1 MKNNYIKENEK
12 NYDEKQE
19 NGKKIDAK
27 KYKCLVVIIFQMF
40 IVILLLLYIILFH
53 QCKCKCECGGK
64 INAISEDNK
73 ININPTPEEDKVE
86 NKETADDV
94 DIPVYPTV
102 WNISKDSSIKLSNP
116 STNDVYLEYIL
127 SDENNDVFYTSPKI
141 KPGESIQAVFYNK
154 LDNGAHNCNMAIKT
168 YNAGSVT
175 ANSSVSNSFITIKK
189 Y

>member
-64 INAISEDNK
+64 INAISEDNE
-73 ININPTPEEDKVE
+73 ININPTLEEDKAE
-86 NKETADDV
+86 NKETTDDV
-94 DIPVYPTV
+94 DIPVYPTM
-102 WNISKDSSIKLSNP
+102 WND
-116 STNDVYLEYIL
+116 T
-127 SDENNDVFYTSPKI
+127 
-141 KPGESIQAVFYNK
+141 
-154 LDNGAHNCNMAIKT
+154 
-168 YNAGSVT
+168 
-175 ANSSVSNSFITIKK
+175 
-189 Y
+189 

>member
-1 MKNNYIKENEK
+1 MKKNEK

-19 NGKKIDAK
+19 KEKSIDVK
-27 KYKCLVVIIFQMF
+27 KYKCLIAIVIQMF

-53 QCKCKCECGGK
+53 QCKCKCKCECGGK
-64 INAISEDNK
+64 INTTSEGNK
-73 ININPTPEEDKVE
+73 ININPTPEENKTE
-86 NKETADDV
+86 NKELSDDV

-116 STNDVYLEYIL
+116 STNDVYLEYII

-154 LDNGAHNCNMAIKT
+154 LDNVAHNCNMAIKT

>member
-1 MKNNYIKENEK
+1 MKENEK
-12 NYDEKQE
+12 KYDEKQE
-19 NGKKIDAK
+19 KEKSIDTK
-27 KYKCLVVIIFQMF
+27 KYKCLIVIAFQMF
-40 IVILLLLYIILFH
+40 IIILLFLYTIFFH
-53 QCKCKCECGGK
+53 QCKCKCKCECGGK
-64 INAISEDNK
+64 INTTLEDNK
-73 ININPTPEEDKVE
+73 ININPTSDDMVE
-86 NKETADDV
+86 NKETTDDV

-116 STNDVYLEYIL
+116 STNDVYLEYII

-154 LDNGAHNCNMAIKT
+154 LDAGAHNCNMSIKT

-175 ANSSVSNSFITIKK
+175 ANSSVSNSSITIKK

>member
-1 MKNNYIKENEK
+1 MKNNYMKENEK

-19 NGKKIDAK
+19 NGKKIDTK
-27 KYKCLVVIIFQMF
+27 KYKCLVVIVIQML

-64 INAISEDNK
+64 INAASEDNE
-73 ININPTPEEDKVE
+73 ININPIPEEDKAE